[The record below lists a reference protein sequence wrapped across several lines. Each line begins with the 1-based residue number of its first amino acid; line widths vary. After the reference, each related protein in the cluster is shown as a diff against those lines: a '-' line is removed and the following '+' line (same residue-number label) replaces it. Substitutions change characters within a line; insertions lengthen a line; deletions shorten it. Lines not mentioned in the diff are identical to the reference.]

1 MMIPHMKKAYCWI
14 VPLVMLSVMM
24 SDTLRAQEFTGT
36 WQGTLGTGKGAL
48 RTVLEVGQE
57 DSGPPRVAVLSIDEG
72 GFDEGSAAEMVT
84 LNGSVLR
91 AAFDR
96 FGATYEGR
104 LSAMVL
110 R

>member
-1 MMIPHMKKAYCWI
+1 
-14 VPLVMLSVMM
+14 MLSVMM

>member
-1 MMIPHMKKAYCWI
+1 
-14 VPLVMLSVMM
+14 MLSVMM
-24 SDTLRAQEFTGT
+24 SDTLRAKEFTGT